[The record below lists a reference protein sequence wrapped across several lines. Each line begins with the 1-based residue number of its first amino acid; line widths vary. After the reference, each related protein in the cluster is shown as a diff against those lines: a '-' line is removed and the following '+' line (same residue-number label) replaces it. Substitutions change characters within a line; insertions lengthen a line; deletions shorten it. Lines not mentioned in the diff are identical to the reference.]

1 MKHIRRILY
10 ATDFSATSRRALDAA
25 LTLARPQN
33 ARLTILFV
41 LTPMVLMPE
50 QPIDAM
56 TIDRLEKQARGWST
70 RQLAILAARAKRAGV
85 RVSVLLRAGDAAD
98 QIVRTCRSTKSDLIV
113 MGTHGRRGLQKFFL
127 GSVAERVVATAPC
140 PVVTVRGK

>member
-56 TIDRLEKQARGWST
+56 TIDRLESR
-70 RQLAILAARAKRAGV
+70 LADGAHDNWP
-85 RVSVLLRAGDAAD
+85 SLRREPG
-98 QIVRTCRSTKSDLIV
+98 
-113 MGTHGRRGLQKFFL
+113 GL
-127 GSVAERVVATAPC
+127 V
-140 PVVTVRGK
+140 